1 MNRFSWVQIY
11 KEIASKLLD
20 YENRQKELIDI
31 LKEFKEEE
39 LPTIRLTD
47 TGKND
52 KKIPLTEID
61 PFTFFS
67 NWNRG
72 ITKENKIRIIKILK
86 ERFKLNSPLP
96 QDFSG
101 IPVVSN
107 LKSWF
112 FGWEKNRGTKDIPN
126 LWKLCREAVTGEVTA
141 ETFNDI
147 MSVRGIKYNITM
159 ALFWVNP
166 EIYINLDSVNRRYL
180 KKKYKINAKF
190 QDHEEYINILNE
202 VKNSTKKPFFEFS
215 FDAWKDKQM
224 PEDIRYWV
232 FQCNPKDYDV
242 VSALKDNELK
252 FWSVKRHKGSIK
264 KGDKVIFWVIGSN
277 SGCYALCTVESDVYT
292 HTDNEREM
300 KYYTEKSKNIQ
311 YDRVELSIDINLANN
326 QVLKEELLNL
336 PEFADFK
343 GGNQGTNFTA
353 TKEQYMKIKEKAENN
368 VRYWGISPGGQAIL
382 WDMWKEKGVATIG
395 WNEIGNLKQYKSKKD
410 LVEVIKKA
418 YNRKRKPINDAKTC
432 YDFTYTMKIGDRLL
446 AKKGHSV
453 ILGIGEVVGS
463 HEYDEKAS
471 EHMNIRKVS
480 WFKVGEW
487 QVPKNNWDKTLIE
500 ITNNPLLQE
509 YLRII
514 DEKEQQSENI
524 KKLQSKNIILYGPPG
539 TGKTYGTINYALSII
554 ENKDVDS
561 YEQEDRGMLRKRF
574 ENYQKNERVGFIS
587 FHQSFSY
594 EDFIEGIKP
603 IEPEEKDEFLKYK
616 IEDGIFKRM
625 CVNGTYAI
633 YCALQRKNGGLKMT
647 DFNSL
652 YLEFIANIKKL
663 KLENSSVFFKSK
675 TNKEVHIVEVNKL
688 NNIVLKPKE
697 GAISY
702 LVSKARLSQLYKAFS
717 KIDEIENIHDDI
729 RNIIGGCNATFY
741 WTIFNELKKFQ
752 RKLPKLELTD
762 EESQEDINYE
772 TKKEL
777 VSDFAFKKYPE
788 DVENYVLIID
798 EINRGNIA
806 NIFGELI
813 TLIEPDKRAGLKEA
827 LSTILPYSK
836 TEFTVPPN
844 LHIIGTMNTADRS
857 VEALDTALRRRFTFI
872 EKATDL
878 SLIQQPSK
886 LKVDLRAIL
895 RAINNRIEALL
906 DKDHCIGHSYFMR
919 LEDSK
924 NPEEDLKQIF
934 AVRILPLLEEYFYG
948 DPVKIG
954 MVLGKAFVEKKKYVG
969 NDTLKFALGFESKL
983 DDFERKDVYEIKDP
997 LKFDNMEP
1005 FRTIYG

>member
-1 MNRFSWVQIY
+1 MDRFSWVQIY

-20 YENRQKELIDI
+20 YENRQQELIDI

-86 ERFKLNSPLP
+86 ERLKLNSPLP

-101 IPVVSN
+101 IPVVN
-107 LKSWF
+107 NMQSWF
-112 FGWEKNRGTKDIPN
+112 FGWEKNRDTKHIPT
-126 LWKLCREAVTGEVTA
+126 LWKLCREAVRGEVTA
-141 ETFNDI
+141 ETFNGI
-147 MSVRGIKYNITM
+147 MPARGIKYNITM

-166 EIYINLDSVNRRYL
+166 EKYINLDSVNRRYL
-180 KKKYKINAKF
+180 EKKYKINAKF
-190 QDHEEYINILNE
+190 QGYEEYINILNG
-202 VKNSTKKPFFEFS
+202 VKNSTKKPFFELS
-215 FDAWKDKQM
+215 FDAWKDKNIPQ
-224 PEDIRYWV
+224 PETKDI
-232 FQCNPKDYDV
+232 
-242 VSALKDNELK
+242 
-252 FWSVKRHKGSIK
+252 
-264 KGDKVIFWVIGSN
+264 
-277 SGCYALCTVESDVYT
+277 
-292 HTDNEREM
+292 
-300 KYYTEKSKNIQ
+300 
-311 YDRVELSIDINLANN
+311 
-326 QVLKEELLNL
+326 
-336 PEFADFK
+336 
-343 GGNQGTNFTA
+343 
-353 TKEQYMKIKEKAENN
+353 
-368 VRYWGISPGGQAIL
+368 RYWGISPGGHASL

-410 LVEVIKKA
+410 LIEVIKKA
-418 YNRKRKPINDAKTC
+418 YNRKGKPINNAKTC
-432 YDFTYTMKIGDRLL
+432 YDFTYTMKVGDRLL

-471 EHMNIRKVS
+471 EHMNIRKVN
-480 WFKVGEW
+480 WLKVGEW

-663 KLENSSVFFKSK
+663 KLENSIVFFKSK

-697 GAISY
+697 RAISY

-777 VSDFAFKKYPE
+777 VSDFAFKEYPE

-886 LKVDLRAIL
+886 IKVDLQAIL

-948 DPVKIG
+948 DPMKIG
-954 MVLGKAFVEKKKYVG
+954 MVLGRAFVGKKKYVG
-969 NDTLKFALGFESKL
+969 SDTLKFALGFESKL
-983 DDFERKDVYEIKDP
+983 DDFERKDVYEIKNP

-1005 FRTIYG
+1005 FRAIYE

>member
-1 MNRFSWVQIY
+1 MDRFSWVQIY

-20 YENRQKELIDI
+20 YENRQQELIDI
-31 LKEFKEEE
+31 LKELKEEG
-39 LPTIRLTD
+39 LPIIRLTD
-47 TGKND
+47 LDKNN
-52 KKIPLTEID
+52 KEVPLTEID

-72 ITKENKIRIIKILK
+72 IKNEKRIKILTILK
-86 ERFKLNSPLP
+86 ERLKLNSPTA
-96 QDFSG
+96 QDFDG
-101 IPVVSN
+101 IPVMSN
-107 LKSWF
+107 MRSWF
-112 FGWEKNRGTKDIPN
+112 FGWEKNRDSKDIPT
-126 LWKLCREAVTGEVTA
+126 LWKLCGEAVRGEVTT
-141 ETFNDI
+141 ETFNAI
-147 MSVRGIKYNITM
+147 RTSRGIKYNITM

-166 EIYINLDSVNRRYL
+166 ERYINLDSVNRRYL
-180 KKKYKINAKF
+180 EKKYKINAKF
-190 QDHEEYINILNE
+190 QGYEEYINILNG
-202 VKNSTKKPFFEFS
+202 VKNSTKKPFFELS
-215 FDAWKDKQM
+215 FDAWKDKNIPQ
-224 PEDIRYWV
+224 PEIKDI
-232 FQCNPKDYDV
+232 
-242 VSALKDNELK
+242 
-252 FWSVKRHKGSIK
+252 
-264 KGDKVIFWVIGSN
+264 
-277 SGCYALCTVESDVYT
+277 
-292 HTDNEREM
+292 
-300 KYYTEKSKNIQ
+300 
-311 YDRVELSIDINLANN
+311 
-326 QVLKEELLNL
+326 
-336 PEFADFK
+336 
-343 GGNQGTNFTA
+343 
-353 TKEQYMKIKEKAENN
+353 
-368 VRYWGISPGGQAIL
+368 RYWGISPGGHASL

-410 LVEVIKKA
+410 LVEAIKKT
-418 YNRKRKPINDAKTC
+418 YNTKRKPINNAKTC

-471 EHMNIRKVS
+471 EHMNIRKVN
-480 WFKVGEW
+480 WLKVGEW

-500 ITNNPLLQE
+500 ITNKPLLQE

-514 DEKEQQSENI
+514 SEKETPSENI
-524 KKLQSKNIILYGPPG
+524 KQLQSKNIILYGPPG
-539 TGKTYGTINYALSII
+539 TGKTYSTINYALSII

-561 YEQEDRGMLRKRF
+561 YEQEDRGMLRERF
-574 ENYQKNERVGFIS
+574 EYYQKNERVGFIS

-633 YCALQRKNGGLKMT
+633 YCALQRKNGGLKRT

-741 WTIFNELKKFQ
+741 WTIFRELKKFE

-777 VSDFAFKKYPE
+777 VSDFAFEEYPE

-827 LSTILPYSK
+827 LSTTLPYSK

-886 LKVDLRAIL
+886 VKVDLRAIL
-895 RAINNRIEALL
+895 SAINNRIEALL

-948 DPVKIG
+948 DPIKIG
-954 MVLGKAFVEKKKYVG
+954 MVLGRAFVEKKKYVG

-997 LKFDNMEP
+997 LKFDSMEP
-1005 FRTIYG
+1005 FRAIYE

>member
-1 MNRFSWVQIY
+1 MDRFSWVQIY
-11 KEIASKLLD
+11 KEIAFKILD
-20 YENRQKELIDI
+20 YENRQQELIDI
-31 LKEFKEEE
+31 LKELKENK
-39 LPTIRLTD
+39 LPTIRLKD

-52 KKIPLTEID
+52 KEIPLSEID
-61 PFTFFS
+61 PFTFFA

-72 ITKENKIRIIKILK
+72 ITNEKKTRILTILK
-86 ERFKLNSPLP
+86 ERFDLKSPVP

-101 IPVVSN
+101 TPVVSS

-112 FGWEKNRGTKDIPN
+112 FGWKKNRGSEDIPN
-126 LWKLCREAVTGEVTA
+126 LWKLCREAIIGEVTA
-141 ETFNDI
+141 ETFD
-147 MSVRGIKYNITM
+147 GIISKKGININITM

-166 EIYINLDSVNRRYL
+166 DKYISLDSVNRQYL
-180 KKKYKINAKF
+180 KKKYKINTKF
-190 QDHEEYINILNE
+190 QDYEEYINILNE
-202 VKNSTKKPFFEFS
+202 VKNNTKTPFFELS
-215 FDAWKDKQM
+215 FDAWKDKNKPL
-224 PEDIRYWV
+224 PEDI
-232 FQCNPKDYDV
+232 
-242 VSALKDNELK
+242 
-252 FWSVKRHKGSIK
+252 
-264 KGDKVIFWVIGSN
+264 
-277 SGCYALCTVESDVYT
+277 
-292 HTDNEREM
+292 
-300 KYYTEKSKNIQ
+300 
-311 YDRVELSIDINLANN
+311 
-326 QVLKEELLNL
+326 
-336 PEFADFK
+336 
-343 GGNQGTNFTA
+343 
-353 TKEQYMKIKEKAENN
+353 
-368 VRYWGISPGGQAIL
+368 RYWGISPGGGAIL

-395 WNEIGNLKQYKSKKD
+395 WNEIGNLKQYKSKTD
-410 LVEVIKKA
+410 LIEAIKKA

-432 YDFTYTMKIGDRLL
+432 YDFTYTMKVGDRLL

-453 ILGIGEVVGS
+453 ILGLGEVVGS

-471 EHMNIRKVS
+471 EHMNIRKVN
-480 WFKVGEW
+480 WLKVGEW

-500 ITNNPLLQE
+500 ITDNPLLQE

-539 TGKTYGTINYALSII
+539 TGKTYSTINYALSII
-554 ENKDVDS
+554 ENKDIDS
-561 YEQEDRGMLRKRF
+561 YEQEDRVMLRERF
-574 ENYQKNERVGFIS
+574 EGFQKDERVGFVS

-633 YCALQRKNGGLKMT
+633 YCALQRKNGGLKRT

-741 WTIFNELKKFQ
+741 WTIFNELKKFE

-777 VSDFAFKKYPE
+777 VSDFAFKEYPE

-872 EKATDL
+872 EKTTDL

-948 DPVKIG
+948 DPIKIG
-954 MVLGKAFVEKKKYVG
+954 MVLGRAFVEKKKYVG

-983 DDFERKDVYEIKDP
+983 DDFERKDVYEIKNP
-997 LKFDNMEP
+997 LKFDNMEQ
-1005 FRTIYG
+1005 FRAIYE